1 MISFMARLECL
12 LIWRSRPLSC
22 SLPFFVFSCSLL
34 VVRVVEV
41 ILEIAIVTVVA
52 VAVWIV
58 TPWTQCASMVTTTAI
73 ACAVQM
79 NDLNLWSIK
88 IMCRQRR
95 EMRRNWWLIIRFK
108 RKWPEDLPITLNSSS
123 SFELMSKDSTSHMVI
138 SGEQEI
144 IILT

>member
-1 MISFMARLECL
+1 MIFWNLILSILIY
-12 LIWRSRPLSC
+12 LIWYQSDGVLG
-22 SLPFFVFSCSLL
+22 FWGFGV
-34 VVRVVEV
+34 
-41 ILEIAIVTVVA
+41 LEIAIVTVVA